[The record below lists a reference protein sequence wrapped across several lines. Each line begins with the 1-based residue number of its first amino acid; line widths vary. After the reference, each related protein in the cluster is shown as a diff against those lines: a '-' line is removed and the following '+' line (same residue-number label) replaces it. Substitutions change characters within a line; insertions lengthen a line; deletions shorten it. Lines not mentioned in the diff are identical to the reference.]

1 MTYGYDDTDPFVD
14 DSEAVSSVCYLL
26 VCVNMIIKE
35 CSALFFFF
43 KISFF
48 QFSKVIYHLYAY
60 KGFT

>member
-14 DSEAVSSVCYLL
+14 DSEAVSFVCYLL

-35 CSALFFFF
+35 CLHFFFFF

-48 QFSKVIYHLYAY
+48 QFSKVIYH
-60 KGFT
+60 